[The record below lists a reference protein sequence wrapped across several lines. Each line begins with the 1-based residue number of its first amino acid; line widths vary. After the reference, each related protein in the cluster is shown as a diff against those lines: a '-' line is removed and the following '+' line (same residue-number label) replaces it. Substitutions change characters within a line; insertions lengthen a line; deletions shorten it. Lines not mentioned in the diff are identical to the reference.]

1 MGMGLALDHLW
12 RDVASARSPDPGR
25 GNVTGRAL
33 RSRTVRN
40 ATEARGDLREDTP
53 RYQPKEA
60 DMLTTATAIFSRA
73 TVARTKRAARF
84 FTDEFLA
91 VALFSAIGLL
101 VALVVVFSGVQAV
114 WL

>member
-1 MGMGLALDHLW
+1 M
-12 RDVASARSPDPGR
+12 
-25 GNVTGRAL
+25 
-33 RSRTVRN
+33 
-40 ATEARGDLREDTP
+40 
-53 RYQPKEA
+53 
-60 DMLTTATAIFSRA
+60 TTATANSSRA
-73 TVARTKRAARF
+73 NVAWMQRAARF

>member
-1 MGMGLALDHLW
+1 
-12 RDVASARSPDPGR
+12 
-25 GNVTGRAL
+25 
-33 RSRTVRN
+33 
-40 ATEARGDLREDTP
+40 
-53 RYQPKEA
+53 
-60 DMLTTATAIFSRA
+60 MLTTATAIFSRA
-73 TVARTKRAARF
+73 TVARTNRAARF